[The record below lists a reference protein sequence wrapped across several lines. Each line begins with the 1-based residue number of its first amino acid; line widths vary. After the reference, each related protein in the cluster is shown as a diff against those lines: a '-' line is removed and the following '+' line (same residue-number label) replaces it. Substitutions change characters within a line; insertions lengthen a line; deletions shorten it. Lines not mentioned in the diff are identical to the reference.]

1 MEQMKSLNLIR
12 IILHPFARSISHLA
26 PHYHPIAPHLLS
38 KNDMRSLCLI
48 LNRNEIEV
56 TNVKESTRGIDLYF
70 AIAFLISTGIPATP
84 MIVSDSPN
92 AFSLTFIA
100 FLEYEII
107 VGRYLPFEGVIRTM
121 YIPNESVCSVHTM
134 LRVIVNIAVAVR
146 VMSTNYL
153 TFTSAFT
160 AYSCSLVISCGLSLS
175 LVSCEDWSAIETT
188 IFFLRKLRIRTSP
201 HNSPTASISKEI
213 YTNFSFFI

>member
-1 MEQMKSLNLIR
+1 MSDFKSSDHTDYNK
-12 IILHPFARSISHLA
+12 S
-26 PHYHPIAPHLLS
+26 
-38 KNDMRSLCLI
+38 
-48 LNRNEIEV
+48 EV
-56 TNVKESTRGIDLYF
+56 TNEEESTRGIELYF
-70 AIAFLISTGIPATP
+70 AIVFLISTGIPATP
-84 MIVSDSPN
+84 MVVSDSPN

-107 VGRYLPFEGVIRTM
+107 VGRYLPFDGVTRTM

-146 VMSTNYL
+146 VISTNYM
-153 TFTSAFT
+153 TFPSAFT

-188 IFFLRKLRIRTSP
+188 IFFKTFENCVPGQAHIILPQLLYQKKYILTSP
-201 HNSPTASISKEI
+201 SLYSNE
-213 YTNFSFFI
+213 